1 MIYILYIY
9 AYVSH
14 KMEFHM
20 NQHIRING
28 QIHSFK
34 DEIHDTFAS
43 VPLLK
48 YTFRLAVCSMQVP

>member
-1 MIYILYIY
+1 
-9 AYVSH
+9 
-14 KMEFHM
+14 M